1 MGRLAYLESIS
12 RTDDEYKTK
21 YLDDQNISAAAKEI
35 SKLPAKQLQRFQAVE
50 KEINEVDWSS
60 IAFNTYLA
68 LNPYVHPVARLRS
81 GLKVAEELT
90 FIDEKPLDILDALE
104 QFGII

>member
-1 MGRLAYLESIS
+1 MSRLAYLETLARS
-12 RTDDEYKTK
+12 DDEYKTK
-21 YLDDQNISAAAKEI
+21 YFDDTNISKAVKEI
-35 SKLPAKQLQRFQAVE
+35 EKAPKQQLQRFDAVE
-50 KEINEVDWSS
+50 KEITEVDWPS

-104 QFGII
+104 QFKII